1 MKKYSNASHLLFS
14 TQETILPSLENRV
27 LTDWEIQQIIKDNNR
42 IQELWILATGINIA
56 ELGALYYTDINFSD
70 KTVNISKFKN
80 KGNVE
85 NIRAK
90 YKIRT
95 LQIPDILFN
104 KIPKKQKGLL
114 FKEVEIDNFDLLL
127 NTHIKLLLGKNVQI
141 NIISRNLGFYKLTDF
156 ESRYNFLLPQ
166 KLNNNFQIL

>member
-1 MKKYSNASHLLFS
+1 MIF
-14 TQETILPSLENRV
+14 IL
-27 LTDWEIQQIIKDNNR
+27 
-42 IQELWILATGINIA
+42 
-56 ELGALYYTDINFSD
+56 
-70 KTVNISKFKN
+70 ISKLKN

-104 KIPKKQKGLL
+104 KILKKQKGLL
-114 FKEVEIDNFDLLL
+114 FKDVKIDNFDLLL
-127 NTHIKLLLGKNVQI
+127 NTHIKLLLDKNVQI

-156 ESRYNFLLPQ
+156 ESGYNFLLPQ
-166 KLNNNFQIL
+166 KLDNNFQIL

>member
-1 MKKYSNASHLLFS
+1 MLCKSK
-14 TQETILPSLENRV
+14 
-27 LTDWEIQQIIKDNNR
+27 
-42 IQELWILATGINIA
+42 ELWVLATGINIA
-56 ELGALYYTDINFSD
+56 ERGAIYYTDINFSD

-80 KGNVE
+80 KGIVE

-104 KIPKKQKGLL
+104 KITKKQKGLL
-114 FKEVEIDNFDLLL
+114 FKDVKIDNFDLLL
-127 NTHIKLLLGKNVQI
+127 NTHIKLLLDKNVQI
-141 NIISRNLGFYKLTDF
+141 NIISRNLGFYKLTVF

-166 KLNNNFQIL
+166 KLDNNFQII